1 MSITSSKHY
10 PIKFLPS
17 PALSGLTTFLTND
30 IITVINTAVQISP
43 ARNNIQFYVR
53 KGFQLNYFVNLA
65 TTYITI
71 YDGEGNPLI
80 PAALNAITTPASLYL
95 LQDDSTYN
103 LEVYNTVSSTAAQL
117 LVTLSGTLAPAISNF
132 FTQGI
137 TPTNELPA
145 AIPVTFS
152 AFGAMTLTF
161 TNYPITNGSTLFA
174 AIAEIANNSGTLT
187 VTSSD
192 ATVYTSYSQ
201 AFSVNNSIAVV
212 LYANKS
218 TNFTGTVV
226 ISVTGLGVSAAINL
240 ASFSFNPLDLS
251 PLVGAFSAF
260 SAPALMSAEPMMV
273 AMSAPAKEQIIAG
286 LVGKPQVLSPKMEAI
301 NTDYDMSYEQ
311 QQTII
316 EPAAKRSKHIH

>member
-43 ARNNIQFYVR
+43 ARNNLQFYVR

-132 FTQGI
+132 FSQGI
-137 TPTNELPA
+137 VPTNELPA

-161 TNYPITNGSTLFA
+161 TNYPVTNGSTIFA

-201 AFSVNNSIAVV
+201 AFSVNNSIAIV

-218 TNFTGTVV
+218 TSFTGTVV

-251 PLVGAFSAF
+251 PLIGAFSAF
-260 SAPALMSAEPMMV
+260 SAPAIMAEPMLM
-273 AMSAPAKEQIIAG
+273 AMAAPAKEQIIAG
-286 LVGKPQVLSPKMEAI
+286 LVGAKSTSVPKMELI
-301 NTDYDMSYEQ
+301 NSEEYEMDSQ
-311 QQTII
+311 VYT
-316 EPAAKRSKHIH
+316 PPPKRSKYIS